1 MTMNNQAFDP
11 LALDFALKQRKQIQ
25 KENEQSLRRLFDK
38 KIKQNFL
45 IDMLHRVIDTMGTD
59 VTKYYDLS
67 INNDKMISGDLGGL
81 EYEICRTIVG
91 LHRSNS
97 IFLDDSTRTS
107 NEKSDDYK
115 KQLTEQVMEHIKLR
129 NFASE
134 LFRKKQIVEG
144 DDFLFYPVPYKLFA
158 LCFDALGL
166 LDEKSNNEPLSWFYV
181 NIFNKSLAALT
192 LIEDNFM
199 DNAYPI
205 CRVVIELYFKLLLI
219 EMHPEVFDEHFKF
232 VDYDWKMTCCGQ
244 QYPEEFEEK
253 FKNRLNQRQRARIDY
268 LHYGWLDT
276 IEDYHTIVDRNPYS
290 INGIIKYLEEKN
302 DYQIDFSA
310 LKKLHKMCHSYT
322 HGNVGISKYPL
333 LHYFELN
340 IILGSIVPHVFNML
354 CEHIKCNKLINGV
367 NVLDSLTSDFAKLVE
382 QYGKRSTENFESYYN
397 YKKYN

>member
-1 MTMNNQAFDP
+1 MNNQAFDP
-11 LALDFALKQRKQIQ
+11 LALDFALKQLKQIQ
-25 KENEQSLRRLFDK
+25 KENEQSLRRIFDK
-38 KIKQNFL
+38 KIKQSFL
-45 IDMLHRVIDTMGTD
+45 IDMLHRVTDTMGAD

-67 INNDKMISGDLGGL
+67 INNDKMISGDMGGL

-97 IFLDDSTRTS
+97 IFLDDSRRTS

-129 NFASE
+129 YFASD
-134 LFRKKQIVEG
+134 LFRKKQIVKG

-158 LCFDALGL
+158 LCVYALGL
-166 LDEKSNNEPLSWFYV
+166 LSEKSNNEPLSCFYV
-181 NIFNKSLAALT
+181 NIFNKSLASLT

-205 CRVVIELYFKLLLI
+205 CRVIIELYFKLLLI
-219 EMHPEVFDEHFKF
+219 EIHHEVLDEHFKF
-232 VDYDWKMTCCGQ
+232 VDYDWKNTCCGQ
-244 QYPEEFEEK
+244 QYPKEFEEK
-253 FKNRLNQRQRARIDY
+253 FKNRLNQRERARIDY

-276 IEDYHTIVDRNPYS
+276 IEDYHTLVDRNPYS

-302 DYQIDFSA
+302 DYQMDFSA
-310 LKKLHKMCHSYT
+310 LKQFHKMCHSYT
-322 HGNVGISKYPL
+322 HGNVGISNYPL

-340 IILGSIVPHVFNML
+340 IILGYIVPHVFNML
-354 CEHIKCNKLINGV
+354 CEHIKCNKLINEV
-367 NVLDSLTSDFAKLVE
+367 NVLDSLTSDFTKLRE

-397 YKKYN
+397 YKK

>member
-1 MTMNNQAFDP
+1 MNNQAFDP

-67 INNDKMISGDLGGL
+67 INNYKMISGDVGGL

-97 IFLDDSTRTS
+97 IFLDNSTRIS

-158 LCFDALGL
+158 LCVYALGL
-166 LDEKSNNEPLSWFYV
+166 LSEKSNNEPLSWFYI

-205 CRVVIELYFKLLLI
+205 CRVVIELYFQLLLI
-219 EMHPEVFDEHFKF
+219 
-232 VDYDWKMTCCGQ
+232 
-244 QYPEEFEEK
+244 
-253 FKNRLNQRQRARIDY
+253 
-268 LHYGWLDT
+268 
-276 IEDYHTIVDRNPYS
+276 
-290 INGIIKYLEEKN
+290 
-302 DYQIDFSA
+302 
-310 LKKLHKMCHSYT
+310 
-322 HGNVGISKYPL
+322 
-333 LHYFELN
+333 
-340 IILGSIVPHVFNML
+340 
-354 CEHIKCNKLINGV
+354 
-367 NVLDSLTSDFAKLVE
+367 
-382 QYGKRSTENFESYYN
+382 
-397 YKKYN
+397 